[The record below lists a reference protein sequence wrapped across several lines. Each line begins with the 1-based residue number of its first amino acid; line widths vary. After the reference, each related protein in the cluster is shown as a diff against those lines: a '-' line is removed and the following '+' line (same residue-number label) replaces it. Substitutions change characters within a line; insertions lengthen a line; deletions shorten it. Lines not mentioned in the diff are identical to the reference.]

1 MKEQCSKKKIG
12 GLKQK
17 KTTKGGN
24 KGERVYMERF
34 FEKVKRC
41 LEERIKVMTIMA

>member
-1 MKEQCSKKKIG
+1 MKEQFSKKKR

-17 KTTKGGN
+17 KTTKGGS
-24 KGERVYMERF
+24 KGERVYWERF

-41 LEERIKVMTIMA
+41 LEERIEVMTIMA